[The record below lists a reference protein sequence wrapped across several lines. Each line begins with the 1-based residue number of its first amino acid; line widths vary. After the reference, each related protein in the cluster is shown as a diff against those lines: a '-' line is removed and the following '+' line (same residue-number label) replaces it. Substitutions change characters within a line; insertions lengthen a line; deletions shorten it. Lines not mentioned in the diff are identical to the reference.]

1 MPELN
6 LDKILASL
14 DLRISEVTLPDEY
27 DQISKDYLGKDS
39 LLAEERKKLPTL
51 SNEDKKTYGKK
62 LTELSKEI
70 ESKIESS
77 QKQFILDTFQKK
89 EKEEFTDIT
98 IDWNRNEGSYKHILS
113 SVMDEVVNIFS
124 SIGYEVAYG
133 PEAETSWHNFD
144 ALNTPDWHPA
154 RYESDTIYLNSD
166 LETLLRTQTSTV
178 QIRHMEQNDPPVY
191 IVAPG
196 RVFRSDQLDATH
208 SPVFHQLEGL
218 AIDKNLSFTDLK
230 GTLEYFTKEFFGEN
244 IETKFIPH
252 FFPFTEPSA
261 EVLVKWNDGSWLE
274 ILGCGMVDP
283 NVLENVGYSKEYK
296 GFAWGVGIE
305 RLAMLRYKIDHIKNF
320 YENDIRFLEQ
330 FWWNYWDRGYK
341 TG

>member
-77 QKQFILDTFQKK
+77 KKQFILDTFQKK

-261 EVLVKWNDGSWLE
+261 EVLVKWKDGSWLE

-330 FWWNYWDRGYK
+330 F
-341 TG
+341 

>member
-14 DLRISEVTLPDEY
+14 DLRISEVTLPDEF

-39 LLAEERKKLPTL
+39 LLAEERKKLPSL

-62 LTELSKEI
+62 LTDLSKKI

-77 QKQFILDTFQKK
+77 KKQFILDNFQKK
-89 EKEEFTDIT
+89 ERDEFTDIT
-98 IDWNRNEGSYKHILS
+98 IDWNRDEGSYKHILS

-283 NVLENVGYSKEYK
+283 NVLENVGYSKEYN

-330 FWWNYWDRGYK
+330 F
-341 TG
+341 

>member
-1 MPELN
+1 MAELN
-6 LDKILASL
+6 FDKVLASL
-14 DLRISEVTLPDEY
+14 RLRLDEVISENEFDE
-27 DQISKDYLGKDS
+27 ISKEYLGKDS
-39 LLAEERKKLPTL
+39 LLSDERKKLSTL
-51 SNEDKKTYGKK
+51 SKEDKKNYGQKLNQVNKSISEKIIKSKQDFIEKK
-62 LTELSKEI
+62 YSDLEDSEDEDVTINWVTKKGSHRHI
-70 ESKIESS
+70 IS
-77 QKQFILDTFQKK
+77 Q
-89 EKEEFTDIT
+89 
-98 IDWNRNEGSYKHILS
+98 
-113 SVMDEVVNIFS
+113 VMDEVVDIFS
-124 SIGYEVAYG
+124 SIGYKVAYG
-133 PEAETSWHNFD
+133 PEVETSWHNFD

-154 RYESDTIYLNSD
+154 RYESDTLYTNTN

-178 QIRHMEQNDPPVY
+178 QIRHMENNDPPAY

-218 AIDKNLSFTDLK
+218 AIDKNLKFTDLK
-230 GTLEYFTKEFFGEN
+230 GTLEYFVKEFFGSD

-261 EVLVKWNDGSWLE
+261 EVLVKWQNGEWLE

-283 NVLENVGYSKEYK
+283 NVLKHVGYPEEFQ

-305 RLAMLRYKIDHIKNF
+305 RLAMLKYKIDHIKNF

-330 FWWNYWDRGYK
+330 F
-341 TG
+341 

>member
-51 SNEDKKTYGKK
+51 SNEDKKTYGQK
-62 LTELSKEI
+62 LTELSKKI

-77 QKQFILDTFQKK
+77 KKQFILDTFQKK
-89 EKEEFTDIT
+89 EKDEFTDIT

-330 FWWNYWDRGYK
+330 F
-341 TG
+341 

>member
-14 DLRISEVTLPDEY
+14 DLRISEVSLPDEY

-62 LTELSKEI
+62 LTELSKKI
-70 ESKIESS
+70 ESKIVSS
-77 QKQFILDTFQKK
+77 KKQFILDTFQKK
-89 EKEEFTDIT
+89 EKDEFTDIT

-166 LETLLRTQTSTV
+166 LEILLRTQTSTV

-330 FWWNYWDRGYK
+330 F
-341 TG
+341 

>member
-39 LLAEERKKLPTL
+39 LLAEERKKLPNL

-62 LTELSKEI
+62 LTELSQKI

-77 QKQFILDTFQKK
+77 KKQLILNTFQKK

-154 RYESDTIYLNSD
+154 RYESDTIYLNSN

-330 FWWNYWDRGYK
+330 F
-341 TG
+341 

>member
-77 QKQFILDTFQKK
+77 QKKFILDTFQKK

-330 FWWNYWDRGYK
+330 F
-341 TG
+341 

>member
-62 LTELSKEI
+62 LTELSKKI
-70 ESKIESS
+70 ESKIASS
-77 QKQFILDTFQKK
+77 KKQFILDTFQKK
-89 EKEEFTDIT
+89 EKDEFTDIT

-133 PEAETSWHNFD
+133 PEAETAWHNFD

-283 NVLENVGYSKEYK
+283 NVLENVGYPKEYK

-330 FWWNYWDRGYK
+330 F
-341 TG
+341 

>member
-39 LLAEERKKLPTL
+39 LLAEERKKLPNL

-62 LTELSKEI
+62 LTELSK
-70 ESKIESS
+70 KIESTIAS
-77 QKQFILDTFQKK
+77 SKKQFILDTFQKK
-89 EKEEFTDIT
+89 EKDEFTDIT

-330 FWWNYWDRGYK
+330 F
-341 TG
+341 

>member
-14 DLRISEVTLPDEY
+14 DLRISEVTLPDEFN
-27 DQISKDYLGKDS
+27 QISKDYLGKDS

-77 QKQFILDTFQKK
+77 KKQFILDTFQKK
-89 EKEEFTDIT
+89 EKDEFTDIT

-283 NVLENVGYSKEYK
+283 NVLANVGYSKEYK

-330 FWWNYWDRGYK
+330 F
-341 TG
+341 

>member
-14 DLRISEVTLPDEY
+14 DLRISEVKLPHEY
-27 DQISKDYLGKDS
+27 EQISKDYLGKDS

-77 QKQFILDTFQKK
+77 KKQFILDTFQKK

-330 FWWNYWDRGYK
+330 F
-341 TG
+341 

>member
-14 DLRISEVTLPDEY
+14 DLRISEVTLSDEF

-62 LTELSKEI
+62 LTELAKKI

-77 QKQFILDTFQKK
+77 KKEFILNTFQKK
-89 EKEEFTDIT
+89 EKDEFTDIT

-154 RYESDTIYLNSD
+154 RYESDTIYLNSN

-330 FWWNYWDRGYK
+330 F
-341 TG
+341 